1 VINFAT
7 PAIDDDEVTLVSQV
21 IKSGW
26 LTTGQLTKEFA
37 EELKKITKAK
47 YCLPVSSCT
56 AALHLALICAGVKKG
71 DEVITSPFTFVS
83 TANAI
88 TYLGAKPVLVD
99 IKPNDYII
107 DEDKIEKAITKK
119 TKAIIPVHYGGF
131 VANLTKLRK
140 LAKKYQL
147 EIIEDAAHS
156 FGSKYKEEIVG
167 ENSKFACFS
176 FYPTKNITTIE
187 GGAIVTNDKEVF
199 ERASS
204 LSLHG
209 ISKDAWNRYAK
220 AGTWQYNVEEIGF
233 KYNMTD
239 VQAAVGL
246 AQIKKLNVFK
256 KKREKIFNYY
266 QKEIEN
272 TPGIDLLTGNL
283 YSTPFRHLC
292 VLKLNPKVINRDVF
306 LEKMKEKNIICSV
319 HFIPLYRFEIYK
331 KLYSYNET
339 NYPAANS
346 AFEECISIPFSSS
359 LTMDEAKTVIST
371 TKDVI
376 NQISLSGNKDKF
388 LSEVFGI
395 DCFNLKKID
404 DNFEYQ
410 PNSFYSYIG
419 EYEVDQLERCQKNGF
434 TYISSRLQL
443 KYKSKNNQNKKNI
456 FIKANKYDK
465 QDQESIKKIS
475 REIEKVSRFYKDNNL
490 RAKVRSLYSKWI
502 HNSLSNGYT
511 DDCLVV
517 RKKGNIIGFVTLRII
532 DDSCVSIDLIVV
544 DDKHQGKGVGS
555 KLIDQIKSKY
565 KYYDIEVGTE
575 AENKNA
581 VKFYINNEFEIKDY
595 QVVLHKHT

>member
-1 VINFAT
+1 MINFAT
-7 PAIDDDEVTLVSQV
+7 PAIDDDEIKLVSQV

-26 LTTGQLTKEFA
+26 LTTGHLTKEFA
-37 EELKKITKAK
+37 EEIKSITKAK

-83 TANAI
+83 TANVI

-107 DEDKIEKAITKK
+107 DEDKVEQAITKK
-119 TKAIIPVHYGGF
+119 TKAIIPVHYGGY

-147 EIIEDAAHS
+147 ELIEDAAHS
-156 FGSKYKEEIVG
+156 FGSKYKNEMVG
-167 ENSKFACFS
+167 EKSKYVCLS

-187 GGAIVTNDKEVF
+187 GGALVTNDKEVF

-209 ISKDAWNRYAK
+209 ISKDAWKRYTK
-220 AGTWQYNVEEIGF
+220 SGTWHYNVEEIGF

-246 AQIKKLNVFK
+246 AQIKKLKVFK
-256 KKREKIFNYY
+256 KKRDKIFDYY

-272 TPGIDLLTGNL
+272 TSGIDLLTGNQ

-306 LEKMKEKNIICSV
+306 LEKMKENNIICSV

-331 KLYSYNET
+331 KLYSYNEA
-339 NYPAANS
+339 NYPVANS

-376 NQISLSGNKDKF
+376 NQISLFGNKDRF
-388 LSEVFGI
+388 LSEVFGM

-404 DNFEYQ
+404 EKYEYQ
-410 PNSFYSYIG
+410 PNSFYSFVG
-419 EYEVDQLERCQKNGF
+419 EYQSDVLERCQQNGF
-434 TYISSRLQL
+434 TYISSRLLL
-443 KYKSKNNQNKKNI
+443 KYKSKKDQNKNNI
-456 FIKANKYDK
+456 LIKPNKYDK
-465 QDQESIKKIS
+465 NDLKSIQKIS
-475 REIEKVSRFYKDNNL
+475 REIEKVSRFYKDIKL
-490 RAKVRSLYSKWI
+490 RSKTRSLYTKWI
-502 HNSLSNGYT
+502 HNSLFNGYA

-517 RKKGNIIGFVTLRII
+517 RKKGKIIGFVTIKII
-532 DDSCVSIDLIVV
+532 DDNCVGIDLIGV
-544 DDKHQGKGVGS
+544 DGKHQAKGMGS

-581 VKFYINNEFEIKDY
+581 LKFYINNEFEITDY
-595 QVVLHKHT
+595 QVVFHKHT